1 MSNDYVLGLSPTD
14 FEKYCYDFLKGYAE
28 EEKLKNF
35 SITHNVKIETYDG
48 TYQIDVYAEFTALN
62 SKFKVLCECKQYTSS
77 VSREKVAVLHDKL
90 ESIGA
95 HKGILLATSDFQS
108 GAIKYAKAHGI
119 TLITVEDH
127 TFKNHSFSNE
137 SGILDENDPCTYGI
151 RHMPPVI
158 ASIVSTETGTPQ
170 RIYPTKTMLKNLL
183 IEQTK
188 RVNEVYGLNIQIDD
202 IIKEKEE

>member
-1 MSNDYVLGLSPTD
+1 MSNDYVLDLSPTG
-14 FEKYCYDFLKGYAE
+14 FEEHCYEVLRGYAE
-28 EEKLKNF
+28 EEGLKEF
-35 SITHNVKIETYDG
+35 TITHNVKIETYDG

-77 VSREKVAVLHDKL
+77 VSREKVAVLHDKI

-95 HKGILLATSDFQS
+95 HKGILLTTSDFQS

-119 TLITVEDH
+119 ALIKVEDH
-127 TFKNHSFSNE
+127 TLEHYSFDNE
-137 SGILDENDPCTYGI
+137 NGVLDENDPCTYGI
-151 RHMPPVI
+151 RHMPPII
-158 ASIVSTETGTPQ
+158 ASIVSAETGTPK

-188 RVNEVYGLNIQIDD
+188 RVNEAYGLNIQIDD

>member
-14 FEKYCYDFLKGYAE
+14 FEKHCYSILEGYAE
-28 EEKLKNF
+28 EEGLKDF
-35 SITHNVKIETYDG
+35 TITHNVRIETYDG

-77 VSREKVAVLHDKL
+77 VSREKVAVLHDKI

-119 TLITVEDH
+119 ALIKVEDH
-127 TFKNHSFSNE
+127 TLDHYSFGDKS
-137 SGILDENDPCTYGI
+137 SVYDENNPCTYAI
-151 RHMPPVI
+151 RHMPPVV
-158 ASIVSTETGTPQ
+158 ASVYSEDMNEPQ
-170 RIYPTKTMLKNLL
+170 RIYPTRAMIGKLML
-183 IEQTK
+183 EQTK
-188 RVNEVYGLNIQIDD
+188 RINEAYGTD
-202 IIKEKEE
+202 IKLPFIVEEDE

>member
-1 MSNDYVLGLSPTD
+1 MSNDYVLGLSPTG
-14 FEKYCYDFLKGYAE
+14 FEKHCYEVLRGYAE
-28 EEKLKNF
+28 KEGLKDF
-35 SITHNVKIETYDG
+35 KITHNVKIETYDG

-62 SKFKVLCECKQYTSS
+62 SRFKVLCECKQYTSS

-95 HKGILLATSDFQS
+95 NKGILLATSDFQS
-108 GAIKYAKAHGI
+108 GAIQYAKAHGI
-119 TLITVEDH
+119 ALITVEDN
-127 TFKNHSFSNE
+127 TLKNHSFSNE

-151 RHMPPVI
+151 RHIPPVI

-188 RVNEVYGLNIQIDD
+188 RVNEAYGLNIQIDD
-202 IIKEKEE
+202 TIKEKEE